1 MARIIF
7 RPTLLAFFVCIV
19 IGAGPYNAGQ
29 QVEGAEHPAALI
41 LYPDATAIKFDERGG
56 ADRLSYHINSK
67 YPATPVIELI
77 SNKLQNAGWKPLR
90 YDVLDPHIPSSH
102 VKGWQEFLQGTKEPI
117 LCIHQWL
124 GDWKDPSG
132 NIVSYGF
139 RYKNPKCNTLT
150 LTDLEVN
157 AWYTSAAVVRQTLED
172 VEKFKKDHN
181 LK

>member
-1 MARIIF
+1 MARMIF
-7 RPTLLAFFVCIV
+7 RSTLLAFFACIV
-19 IGAGPYNAGQ
+19 ICAGLNNSGQ

-56 ADRLSYHINSK
+56 ADRLSYHVNSK

-77 SNKLQNAGWKPLR
+77 SNKLQEAGWKPLK
-90 YDVLDPHIPSSH
+90 YDVLNPHIPSSH
-102 VKGWQEFLQGTKEPI
+102 VKGWQEFLQGTKEPT
-117 LCIHQWL
+117 CIHQWL

-132 NIVSYGF
+132 NIVRYGF
-139 RYKNPKCNTLT
+139 RYKHPECSTLT

-157 AWYTSAAVVRQTLED
+157 AWYTTAAVVRQTLQG
-172 VEKFKKDHN
+172 VEKFKKEHH